1 MAIRYRNATPGTL
14 VCLIAAILL
23 AVVSFNTPLLK
34 SLNFLKATY
43 SSGQYSGEITLGTL
57 GFCHTLDGTSTC
69 TGPQV
74 GYEFDPNDVF
84 GVTIFDIPEA
94 VTKYLTYVLILHV
107 VALAFAVLAVLFG
120 LIAHSPTF
128 AICWATTMATLASGV
143 TLLALIFDLAMFYI
157 ARARINNVSGASADI
172 GMCVWL
178 TLAAWI
184 ILALSGCF
192 FGIGSCCGGCRGRDE
207 GGDPKRRNNNRY
219 DNNAGGEEDYKMRM
233 MAIDNERQRKQ
244 KQEQGLPSFQ
254 ELVKDD
260 GEDKYLIEPQQ
271 HQQQTQ
277 GGLRRDGSVL
287 QGVGMGYGRRANKSP
302 PNEYNNIPGGWG
314 SNNGYQNIAAPPPVA
329 RRLSDTTT
337 AGDFVGVG
345 AGGGGVDRPQQ
356 QQQYGGGN
364 GYYDQQYGNGS
375 DQGHGGYG
383 GQDQHYQDPYS
394 QNNYNHND
402 PYSQPQ
408 HNQYNQQDYGNQY
421 SDPYRSSST
430 QPYGNTNTNTYPPQA
445 PIAMSMP
452 TPGIQ
457 SSRSPQPQTQMQNA
471 YDTSFGSTESH
482 YNDPGPQVRNADPYD
497 GYDDGLGA
505 IGMAVT
511 GNQNTGRHERDY
523 TGQTFGQ
530 NDSGAGAGAGARG
543 GGYDDNQFQP
553 SYGHANENLHQP
565 SPQHLLNPAQSSLL
579 RSPVSPMDYGA
590 SGGQRQDIV
599 GTYNGGYQQDYNQ
612 QQQHQQQLQPDQGS
626 IRPPSYSAGDYAAA
640 GGSGSN
646 STNRNEKSSY
656 RY

>member
-1 MAIRYRNATPGTL
+1 MAIRFRNATPGTL
-14 VCLIAAILL
+14 VCLIAAALL

-94 VTKYLTYVLILHV
+94 ITKYLTYVLILHI
-107 VALAFAVLAVLFG
+107 VALAFAVLSVLCG
-120 LIAHSPTF
+120 LLAHSPTF
-128 AICWATTMATLASGV
+128 AICWATTMASLASGI

-172 GMCVWL
+172 GICVWL

-207 GGDPKRRNNNRY
+207 GGDPKRRNNKY
-219 DNNAGGEEDYKMRM
+219 DNNGGEEDYKMRM
-233 MAIDNERQRKQ
+233 MAIDNERQRKL

-271 HQQQTQ
+271 QQHQG

-287 QGVGMGYGRRANKSP
+287 QGVGMGYGRRSNKSP
-302 PNEYNNIPGGWG
+302 ANDYNNIPGGWG
-314 SNNGYQNIAAPPPVA
+314 GNNGYQTIAAPPPVA
-329 RRLSDTTT
+329 RRLSDTTS

-345 AGGGGVDRPQQ
+345 AGGGGVDRPPQQ
-356 QQQYGGGN
+356 QQQYGGNN
-364 GYYDQQYGNGS
+364 GYYDEPYGN
-375 DQGHGGYG
+375 
-383 GQDQHYQDPYS
+383 QDPYNQTS
-394 QNNYNHND
+394 YND
-402 PYSQPQ
+402 PYSQPL
-408 HNQYNQQDYGNQY
+408 HDQYNQPSSSYQQQDGYNPY

-430 QPYGNTNTNTYPPQA
+430 QPYNNADTYPPQV
-445 PIAMSMP
+445 PIAMP

-457 SSRSPQPQTQMQNA
+457 SSRSPQPQIQNA
-471 YDTSFGSTESH
+471 YDTSFGSTDSH
-482 YNDPGPQVRNADPYD
+482 YNDPGPQVRDADPYD

-511 GNQNTGRHERDY
+511 GNNNTGRHERDY

-530 NDSGAGAGAGARG
+530 NDQNN
-543 GGYDDNQFQP
+543 GGYNDNQIQP
-553 SYGHANENLHQP
+553 SYNLNDNLHQP
-565 SPQHLLNPAQSSLL
+565 SPQHLINPTQSNLL
-579 RSPVSPMDYGA
+579 RSPISPIDN
-590 SGGQRQDIV
+590 QRQDII
-599 GTYNGGYQQDYNQ
+599 GTYNTGYENTQQPINQ
-612 QQQHQQQLQPDQGS
+612 DQGS
-626 IRPPSYSAGDYAAA
+626 IRPPSYSAGDYAPA
-640 GGSGSN
+640 GGSQ
-646 STNRNEKSSY
+646 NRNEKSSY